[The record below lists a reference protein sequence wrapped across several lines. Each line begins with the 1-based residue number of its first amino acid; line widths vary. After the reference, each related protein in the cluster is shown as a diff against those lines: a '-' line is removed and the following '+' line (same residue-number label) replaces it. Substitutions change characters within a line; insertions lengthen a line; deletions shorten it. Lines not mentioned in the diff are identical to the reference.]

1 MYTWI
6 FVAGILN
13 SFLDACGIG
22 SNDLAN
28 SFGTTYGSKVLN
40 VRQIVILAAICEFAG
55 AMLLGSSVTSTLAG
69 SISNVSYFKAQ
80 PGVLMYGM
88 LTALAGSTTWLFTA
102 SYLGLPVSTTHS
114 IVGGIMGFSLV
125 YKGAEGVIWTK
136 PISEFPYTSGF
147 VPIVVSWI
155 TSPLISGVIS
165 AIFYLSLKYLVL
177 KPNRSAERVV
187 YLLPPLISLTI
198 FIESLF
204 VLSKGAKSRLAWP
217 FETTLWVSICIG
229 LGTGLLSIIGIPYL
243 QKKLKAYK
251 AALSI
256 QAEPLPQLQ
265 DLSSNGTDIQ
275 NPSTQIVPIDISGT
289 KVNQEEQYD
298 PQLEFIFKYFQ
309 IFTSICTSFAHG
321 ANDVS
326 NAVGPLAAIYYI
338 YKNESVASK
347 IEVDDWILALGG
359 AGIIVGLATYGVNI
373 MRILGE
379 KITYISSS
387 RGFCA
392 ELATALVVSFASR
405 YGLPISSTQC
415 ITGAIIGISICDRNW
430 KYLEWKLFSKIFISW
445 IGTIFITGMISAG
458 LFAQGVYSPNI

>member
-6 FVAGILN
+6 FVCGILN

-125 YKGAEGVIWTK
+125 YKGVDGVIWTK
-136 PISEFPYTSGF
+136 PTTEFPYTTGF
-147 VPIVVSWI
+147 VPIVVSWV
-155 TSPLISGVIS
+155 TSPLISAFLSSGL
-165 AIFYLSLKYLVL
+165 YLSLKYLVL
-177 KPNRSAERVV
+177 KPKRSAERTI
-187 YLLPPLISLTI
+187 YLLPPMVFVTI
-198 FIESLF
+198 FIEALF
-204 VLSKGAKSRLAWP
+204 VLSKGAKSRLDWP
-217 FETTLWVSICIG
+217 FEQTVWVSICIG
-229 LGTGLLSIIGIPYL
+229 LAAGLLSFAGVPYL
-243 QKKLKAYK
+243 QKKLKTFN
-251 AALSI
+251 
-256 QAEPLPQLQ
+256 EPLTTRTE
-265 DLSSNGTDIQ
+265 S
-275 NPSTQIVPIDISGT
+275 PSTEIVPIDISGAIV
-289 KVNQEEQYD
+289 KGEIYD
-298 PQLEFIFKYFQ
+298 PRMEFVFKYFQ

-338 YKNESVASK
+338 WKNESVASK
-347 IEVDDWILALGG
+347 IEVEDWILALGG
-359 AGIIVGLATYGVNI
+359 FGIIVGLSTYGVNI
-373 MRILGE
+373 MRVLGE

-392 ELATALVVSFASR
+392 ELSTALVVSFASR
-405 YGLPISSTQC
+405 YGLPISTTQC
-415 ITGAIIGISICDRNW
+415 ITGAIIGISLCDRDW
-430 KYLEWKLFSKIFISW
+430 KHLEWKLYSKIFTSW
-445 IGTIFITGMISAG
+445 IFTILVTMGISAT

>member
-28 SFGTTYGSKVLN
+28 SFGTTYGSKVLT
-40 VRQIVILAAICEFAG
+40 VRQIIILATICEFAG
-55 AMLLGSSVTSTLAG
+55 AMLLGSSVTNTLAG

-125 YKGAEGVIWTK
+125 YKGVDGVIWTK
-136 PISEFPYTSGF
+136 SITEFPYTTGF
-147 VPIVVSWI
+147 VPIVVSWF
-155 TSPLISGVIS
+155 TSPVIS
-165 AIFYLSLKYLVL
+165 AVLASFLYLSLKYLVL
-177 KPNRSAERVV
+177 KPKRTAERVV
-187 YLLPPLISLTI
+187 YLLPPMVFATI
-198 FIESLF
+198 FIEALF
-204 VLSKGAKSRLAWP
+204 VLSKGAKSRLDWP
-217 FETTLWVSICIG
+217 FEQTIWVSICIG
-229 LGTGLLSIIGIPYL
+229 LGSGLLSIPAIPYL
-243 QKKLKAYK
+243 QKQLKAFSQTL
-251 AALSI
+251 AI
-256 QAEPLPQLQ
+256 QTEVPPMLE
-265 DLSSNGTDIQ
+265 DGDSSGA
-275 NPSTQIVPIDISGT
+275 IVI
-289 KVNQEEQYD
+289 KEEVYD
-298 PQLEFIFKYFQ
+298 PRLEFIFKYFQ

-338 YKNESVASK
+338 WKNDAVASK
-347 IEVDDWILALGG
+347 IEVEDWILALGG
-359 AGIIVGLATYGVNI
+359 FGIIVGLSTYGVNI
-373 MRILGE
+373 MRVLGE

-405 YGLPISSTQC
+405 YGLPISTTQC

-430 KYLEWKLFSKIFISW
+430 KHLEWKLFSKIFVSW
-445 IGTIFITGMISAG
+445 IFTIFVTMAISAT